1 MDKKKQIK
9 AKKSTNAMSLFMVTG
24 YGVMAVFWLLYVK
37 NPELLPVLSCT
48 FIIYIVVSTVLAL
61 RAVRALR
68 DV

>member
-24 YGVMAVFWLLYVK
+24 YGVLIVFFLLYYK
-37 NPELLPVLSCT
+37 YPKILPVLSCA
-48 FIIYIVVSTVLAL
+48 FIIYLVVSTVLAL